1 MTSFATTTI
10 QTTRGFHR
18 HPPGKSAEKKK
29 KRWSKRNVRM
39 MAAPGTDGKTP
50 YVAKNTFTIP
60 RDEIGVKLEE
70 IKRRFLD
77 EMRFREEKMKTMPDY
92 VSSQLTEI
100 GANAYEFS
108 QEWKTKE
115 GFERWM
121 NTPERRRSH
130 FPIGVYQYLPK
141 DKWSVPENFAPVI
154 KVKDPPKPPK

>member
-1 MTSFATTTI
+1 
-10 QTTRGFHR
+10 
-18 HPPGKSAEKKK
+18 
-29 KRWSKRNVRM
+29 
-39 MAAPGTDGKTP
+39 
-50 YVAKNTFTIP
+50 
-60 RDEIGVKLEE
+60 VKLEE

-100 GANAYEFS
+100 GANVYEFS

-130 FPIGVYQYLPK
+130 FPVGVYQYLPK

>member
-1 MTSFATTTI
+1 MVSLATTTI
-10 QTTRGFHR
+10 QTTRRFH
-18 HPPGKSAEKKK
+18 HQPPGKSAEKKK
-29 KRWSKRNVRM
+29 WSARNVRM

-60 RDEIGVKLEE
+60 QDESGVKLEE

-130 FPIGVYQYLPK
+130 FPVGVYQYLPK

-154 KVKDPPKPPK
+154 KLKDPPKPPK

>member
-60 RDEIGVKLEE
+60 RDESGVKLE
-70 IKRRFLD
+70 
-77 EMRFREEKMKTMPDY
+77 
-92 VSSQLTEI
+92 
-100 GANAYEFS
+100 
-108 QEWKTKE
+108 
-115 GFERWM
+115 
-121 NTPERRRSH
+121 
-130 FPIGVYQYLPK
+130 
-141 DKWSVPENFAPVI
+141 
-154 KVKDPPKPPK
+154 